1 MAPKALRGGPSKNIA
16 AALGVTTYKAVK
28 PQDAVQQV
36 GKELQIPGSFWPTC
50 DDEDRREYGDDDAVS
65 ELQRHTAENLPLRAV
80 RGGGARPL
88 AGEAWQGE

>member
-28 PQDAVQQV
+28 PQDAVQHV

-50 DDEDRREYGDDDAVS
+50 DDEDAVS